1 MSTLIIAEIGVNHNG
16 NLDLALELI
25 QKASESGADIV
36 KFQTYNASSLVTSS
50 APLADYQSKNLS
62 QQVSQHDM
70 LSNLVLPIS
79 AYPSLIS
86 ACSDYSIEFL
96 SSAFDIESLDFIS
109 SLNLNRLKVPSG
121 EITNVPYLRHIAS
134 LRLPIILS
142 TGMATISEIGFAI
155 DLLLDSGILRDDIT
169 VLHCTTEYPAPL
181 SEVNLSAMPNL
192 ANAFGVKYGYSDH
205 TLGVSTAIAAVAL
218 GATVIEKHI
227 TLDKSL
233 EGPDHKA
240 SLLPDEFSHMVSSI
254 RDVESSIGD
263 GFKRPTSRE
272 LIIGRLSE
280 VNRCISVYPQGDT
293 FSVDNLT
300 TKRPGTGLS
309 PVHWDTLLEL
319 LPCGI
324 STRQP
329 I

>member
-1 MSTLIIAEIGVNHNG
+1 
-16 NLDLALELI
+16 
-25 QKASESGADIV
+25 
-36 KFQTYNASSLVTSS
+36 
-50 APLADYQSKNLS
+50 
-62 QQVSQHDM
+62 M

-169 VLHCTTEYPAPL
+169 VLHCTTEYPLPY
-181 SEVNLSAMPNL
+181 P
-192 ANAFGVKYGYSDH
+192 
-205 TLGVSTAIAAVAL
+205 
-218 GATVIEKHI
+218 
-227 TLDKSL
+227 KS
-233 EGPDHKA
+233 
-240 SLLPDEFSHMVSSI
+240 I
-254 RDVESSIGD
+254 
-263 GFKRPTSRE
+263 
-272 LIIGRLSE
+272 
-280 VNRCISVYPQGDT
+280 YQ
-293 FSVDNLT
+293 
-300 TKRPGTGLS
+300 
-309 PVHWDTLLEL
+309 
-319 LPCGI
+319 PC
-324 STRQP
+324 P